1 MAGDGLAFRFPT
13 AICFW
18 LVSLLP
24 ASLVAVAKRLC
35 VLCSRSS
42 GRRRALFGDVTAAD
56 VDAGATGAVLAI
68 GSARKRE
75 MFAEQECLSLRG
87 LLRSSR
93 WRNTRKCDR
102 ARRRNCCLAYIT
114 IEFGRL

>member
-1 MAGDGLAFRFPT
+1 
-13 AICFW
+13 
-18 LVSLLP
+18 VSLLP

-87 LLRSSR
+87 LLRRRGLLRSSR

>member
-18 LVSLLP
+18 LVSLPP

-42 GRRRALFGDVTAAD
+42 GRRRALFGDLTAAD

-75 MFAEQECLSLRG
+75 VFAEQECLSLRG
-87 LLRSSR
+87 FCEVADGATLGNAIGLVGVIVVLP
-93 WRNTRKCDR
+93 T
-102 ARRRNCCLAYIT
+102 
-114 IEFGRL
+114 